1 MAISPMQRRVEV
13 KLNSVTTDLR
23 MQQNNFD
30 LLRFI
35 FASMVFLVHAHIL
48 SGAPGLS
55 ILGDVLSSEI
65 AVKSFFVVSG
75 FLIFMSFENS
85 RSLGSYFTKRIRRI
99 YPAYF
104 VVTTGTLL
112 VWALFGD
119 ARIDQIFSFQTLRYV
134 VANLV
139 FMNFIQHD
147 LPSLFSHNPLHAVNG
162 ALWTLKVEVL
172 FYMCVPLIVLA
183 SQRFGRIFIF
193 LALYGLSVGYTVL
206 LENMAT
212 KTGASMYLELQRQLP
227 GQLTFFIAGAS
238 AYYFFPLF
246 KRHAGL
252 LVGLSIIAFMLRFY
266 LPWSIVEPAALG
278 VLVIFFACAVPYLGN
293 FGKYGDL
300 SYGIYIIHFPILQ
313 TLISY
318 GGFAQY
324 PWVTLTFAITVVVAL
339 AFLSWHFVEKPF
351 LRKTSHYVTVEKS
364 S

>member
-1 MAISPMQRRVEV
+1 MAISQMQRRVEV

-23 MQQNNFD
+23 IQQNNFD

-104 VVTTGTLL
+104 VVTTGTVLL
-112 VWALFGD
+112 WALFGD
-119 ARIDQIFSFQTLRYV
+119 VRIDQIFSFQTLKYA

-139 FMNFIQHD
+139 FMNFFQHD
-147 LPSLFSHNPLHAVNG
+147 LPGLFANNPLHAVNG
-162 ALWTLKVEVL
+162 ALWTLKIEVM
-172 FYMCVPLIVLA
+172 FYVCVPLIVLA
-183 SQRFGRIFIF
+183 SQRFGRIVTF
-193 LALYGLSVGYTVL
+193 LALYGLSVGYNVL
-206 LENMAT
+206 LENLAT
-212 KTGASMYLELQRQLP
+212 NTGAGMYLELQRQLP
-227 GQLTFFIAGAS
+227 GQLTFFITGAS

-246 KRHAGL
+246 KHYAGL
-252 LVGLSIIAFMLRFY
+252 LVGLSIIAFMLRPY
-266 LPWSIVEPAALG
+266 LPWSLVEPAALG
-278 VLVIFFACAVPYLGN
+278 TLVIFFACAVPYLGN

-300 SYGIYIIHFPILQ
+300 SYGIYIIHFPLLQ

-318 GGFAQY
+318 GGFSKY
-324 PWVTLTFAITVVVAL
+324 PWTTLFFATTGVIAL
-339 AFLSWHFVEKPF
+339 AFMSWHFVEKPF
-351 LRKTSHYVTVEKS
+351 LRKSSHYVVVEKS